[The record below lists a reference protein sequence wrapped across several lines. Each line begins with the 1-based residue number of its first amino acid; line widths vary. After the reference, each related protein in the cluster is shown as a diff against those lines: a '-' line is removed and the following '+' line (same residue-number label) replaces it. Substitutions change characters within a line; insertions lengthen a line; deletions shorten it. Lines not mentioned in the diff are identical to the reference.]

1 MGGSFYGLFRRYFR
15 VKKKVFLCLTNL
27 KVWYQYPA
35 LISARNKLVG
45 LKKGKNISYLVL
57 VPPTPTPPELG
68 ENNRVAKS
76 QSVAP
81 MFHSIFCK
89 EFGGFV
95 RGVPK
100 LHYFQLSFSGVP
112 LTPFPA
118 ARSLQEIQGVPKS
131 SLESQGLPRSPKEPQ
146 GVLRSLHNSPG
157 VLRSSEEYHRV
168 PKSLQEFSGV
178 PRSLKES
185 PGIPRSPQ

>member
-1 MGGSFYGLFRRYFR
+1 M
-15 VKKKVFLCLTNL
+15 
-27 KVWYQYPA
+27 
-35 LISARNKLVG
+35 G
-45 LKKGKNISYLVL
+45 LKMCKNILYLVL
-57 VPPTPTPPELG
+57 VPPPELG

-100 LHYFQLSFSGVP
+100 IHYFQLSFSGVP

-118 ARSLQEIQGVPKS
+118 ARNLQEIQGVPKS
-131 SLESQGLPRSPKEPQ
+131 SLESQGDSTSPQESR
-146 GVLRSLHNSPG
+146 GSLRSTIESPG
-157 VLRSSEEYHRV
+157 VSKSSKEFPGVHRST
-168 PKSLQEFSGV
+168 QESPGV
-178 PRSLKES
+178 PRNHC
-185 PGIPRSPQ
+185 SPQ